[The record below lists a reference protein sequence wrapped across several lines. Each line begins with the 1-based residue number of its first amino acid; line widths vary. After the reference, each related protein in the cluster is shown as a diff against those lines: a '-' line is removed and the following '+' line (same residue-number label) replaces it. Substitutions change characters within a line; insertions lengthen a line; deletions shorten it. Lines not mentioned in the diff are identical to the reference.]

1 MVRSCRVRS
10 AGSQSKAASTATPST
25 SPSSPTKRPTNL
37 PALEDALR
45 AATAGL
51 GQWLEQDYHLTPS
64 EIAIV
69 LGSSVEYTIAEVADR
84 NAGVAAKLRK
94 DRLVFK

>member
-1 MVRSCRVRS
+1 VDVIANKQLMTPRVES
-10 AGSQSKAASTATPST
+10 ATHLMAVGLGGT
-25 SPSSPTKRPTNL
+25 
-37 PALEDALR
+37 LEDALR

-69 LGSSVEYTIAEVADR
+69 LCSSVEYTIAEVADR